1 MRAELRSEIAD
12 AVKFAQSTSEITSV
26 VKFAAGEFWDASYY
40 RIYPSPSAK
49 PPPLPQGEASY
60 NFATNAKGDEKKEF
74 ENKHSDKAFR
84 CEQEKKTADLSR
96 AHTCRM

>member
-1 MRAELRSEIAD
+1 MKNLKYSLFISARSDRERSPYGFRQTQD
-12 AVKFAQSTSEITSV
+12 DQAQG
-26 VKFAAGEFWDASYY
+26 FAA
-40 RIYPSPSAK
+40 
-49 PPPLPQGEASY
+49 
-60 NFATNAKGDEKKEF
+60 NAKGDEKKEF

>member
-1 MRAELRSEIAD
+1 
-12 AVKFAQSTSEITSV
+12 V
-26 VKFAAGEFWDASYY
+26 
-40 RIYPSPSAK
+40 
-49 PPPLPQGEASY
+49 
-60 NFATNAKGDEKKEF
+60 TNAKGDEKKEF

>member
-1 MRAELRSEIAD
+1 MRARRGVLALTAGSLLTVND
-12 AVKFAQSTSEITSV
+12 QGQAQ
-26 VKFAAGEFWDASYY
+26 G
-40 RIYPSPSAK
+40 
-49 PPPLPQGEASY
+49 
-60 NFATNAKGDEKKEF
+60 FATNAKGDEKKEF

>member
-1 MRAELRSEIAD
+1 MICTLCVIANTAKMTAD
-12 AVKFAQSTSEITSV
+12 G
-26 VKFAAGEFWDASYY
+26 FAA
-40 RIYPSPSAK
+40 
-49 PPPLPQGEASY
+49 
-60 NFATNAKGDEKKEF
+60 NAKGDEKKEF

>member
-1 MRAELRSEIAD
+1 
-12 AVKFAQSTSEITSV
+12 V
-26 VKFAAGEFWDASYY
+26 VKFAAGELGGASYY
-40 RIYPSPSAK
+40 RIFTS
-49 PPPLPQGEASY
+49 
-60 NFATNAKGDEKKEF
+60 NAKGDEKKEF